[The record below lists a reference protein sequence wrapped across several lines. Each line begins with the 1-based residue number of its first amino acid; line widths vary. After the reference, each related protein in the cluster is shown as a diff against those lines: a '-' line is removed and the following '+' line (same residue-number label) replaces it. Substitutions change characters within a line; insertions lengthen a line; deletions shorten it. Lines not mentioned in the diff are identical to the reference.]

1 MRESGENYLETILIL
16 SEEKKCVR
24 SVDIANR
31 LGYAKPSVSR
41 AMGLLKKRGFI
52 TLGDNGDLRLTEI
65 GLVKANAVY
74 ERHKIISKLLAD
86 LLGVDKNTA
95 DSDACR
101 IEHVISEESFDAIKK
116 YVTEH
121 LQEADG
127 A

>member
-52 TLGDNGDLRLTEI
+52 TVGDNGDLRLTEI

-121 LQEADG
+121 LPEADG

>member
-1 MRESGENYLETILIL
+1 VRK
-16 SEEKKCVR
+16 KKCVR

-121 LQEADG
+121 LPEADG

>member
-121 LQEADG
+121 LPEADG